1 MNVKTASKKWNC
13 SRKTIYEYCKS
24 GIIPDVDKI
33 NGEWDIPEI
42 DKPPVTV
49 KKAIYYMT
57 QINLIIEGATP
68 NLVKNIS
75 KENLIKIYTYLAD
88 YGFITRVDFS
98 GELLD
103 GLRKAKVTSL
113 GEKIIKSEN
122 VKVLSKNS
130 YEGKLNFKCLEL
142 KASKEVQEECIV

>member
-13 SRKTIYEYCKS
+13 SRKTVYAYCKS
-24 GIIPDVDKI
+24 GIIPDVDRI

-68 NLVKNIS
+68 NLVKNI
-75 KENLIKIYTYLAD
+75 
-88 YGFITRVDFS
+88 
-98 GELLD
+98 
-103 GLRKAKVTSL
+103 
-113 GEKIIKSEN
+113 
-122 VKVLSKNS
+122 
-130 YEGKLNFKCLEL
+130 
-142 KASKEVQEECIV
+142 

>member
-113 GEKIIKSEN
+113 GEKIIGSKN
-122 VKVLSKNS
+122 AKVVSKNS
-130 YEGKLNFKCLEL
+130 YGIKAGL
-142 KASKEVQEECIV
+142 KGIEFQKSKEVQEECIV